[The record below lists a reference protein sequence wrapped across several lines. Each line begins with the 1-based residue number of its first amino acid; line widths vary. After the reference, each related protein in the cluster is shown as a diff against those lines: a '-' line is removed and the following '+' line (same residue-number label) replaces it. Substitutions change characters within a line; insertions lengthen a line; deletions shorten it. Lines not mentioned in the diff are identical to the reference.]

1 VRTRL
6 HVRWCVFAL
15 TTFAD
20 SRPHLASSLVW
31 SLSAVFNGVHAHGEA
46 REHTF
51 HASLVY
57 ASVVTSVVTS
67 VARVLGAL
75 SASARLRLS

>member
-1 VRTRL
+1 LV
-6 HVRWCVFAL
+6 
-15 TTFAD
+15 
-20 SRPHLASSLVW
+20 ASCGL
-31 SLSAVFNGVHAHGEA
+31 LGVHAHGEA